1 MPKFE
6 SNNTIYDIPDNI
18 VQQFLTDNPNAI
30 EVSAEEPGKIT
41 PPKEDNQGVPVEENV
56 TPEIQ
61 PTATELLSEDILSES
76 PGAKID
82 YINALTDPEA
92 DKYEIIK
99 NRYFINTSD
108 PIRGAEKSAQEEAN
122 KKYLESLP
130 KKFDKGIFTLEEKKA
145 YDKYKEKNVLDSSLL
160 KDVYVRPINPE
171 TLEPYT

>member
-61 PTATELLSEDILSES
+61 PTATELPSEDISSDLQ
-76 PGAKID
+76 KIKSSFEQGEFT
-82 YINALTDPEA
+82 IAQRPAFEEFQKTG
-92 DKYEIIK
+92 EIK
-99 NRYFINTSD
+99 
-108 PIRGAEKSAQEEAN
+108 QELLQV
-122 KKYLESLP
+122 KK
-130 KKFDKGIFTLEEKKA
+130 IEEKR
-145 YDKYKEKNVLDSSLL
+145 Y
-160 KDVYVRPINPE
+160 
-171 TLEPYT
+171 